1 MLAES
6 LATEASAEHP
16 RKDILIMYEELKTR
30 NHETLLDEA
39 ETRAAALAGLVGI
52 VSNETED
59 NGALYVG
66 PNSNKETFDLANSNL
81 TSYKRISDV
90 SLSLQT
96 LANDVYE
103 LVSKASIDNIF
114 NAGYQYATD
123 AANGVDVDREKL
135 DQDMATKQ
143 NELLAL
149 FGVREAR

>member
-1 MLAES
+1 
-6 LATEASAEHP
+6 
-16 RKDILIMYEELKTR
+16 MYEELNTR

-39 ETRAAALAGLVGI
+39 ETRAADLAGLVGI
-52 VSNETED
+52 VSDETEY

-66 PNSNKETFDLANSNL
+66 PNSNKETFDLANINL
-81 TSYKRISDV
+81 NSYKRISDV

-96 LANDVYE
+96 PANDVYE
-103 LVSKASIDNIF
+103 LVSKASIDALTVADNALMKRLTDILDNAF

-123 AANGVDVDREKL
+123 AASGVDVDREKL